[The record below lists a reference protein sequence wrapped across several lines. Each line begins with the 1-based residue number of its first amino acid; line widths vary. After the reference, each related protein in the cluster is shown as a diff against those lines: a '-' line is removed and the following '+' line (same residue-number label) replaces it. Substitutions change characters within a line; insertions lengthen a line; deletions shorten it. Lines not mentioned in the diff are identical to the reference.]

1 MFPEVSRGNAHPTG
15 LDKSAYTLT
24 SGMFLVVSEGAP
36 NTGKPQL
43 STL

>member
-1 MFPEVSRGNAHPTG
+1 MSPEVSRGSAHPARW
-15 LDKSAYTLT
+15 DKSAYTLT

-36 NTGKPQL
+36 NTGKPQV